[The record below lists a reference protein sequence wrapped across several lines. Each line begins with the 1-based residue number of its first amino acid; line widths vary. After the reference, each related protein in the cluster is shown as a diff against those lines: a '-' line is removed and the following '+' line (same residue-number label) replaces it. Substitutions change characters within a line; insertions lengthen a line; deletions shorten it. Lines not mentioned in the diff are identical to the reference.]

1 MMIGEDTRGSSWC
14 NVYNTIYS
22 HREKFSTFSTIFNKS
37 GLSPD
42 FSRGEY
48 NEPLPKLI
56 RKVVNS
62 PLPPPLHQQ
71 MVTLSD

>member
-1 MMIGEDTRGSSWC
+1 MMIGEDTRGSCWC

-22 HREKFSTFSTIFNKS
+22 HREKFSTVSTIFNKS

-48 NEPLPKLI
+48 NEHLPNKLCLDSALDNI
-56 RKVVNS
+56 AY
-62 PLPPPLHQQ
+62 
-71 MVTLSD
+71 